1 LTSSPANDPMRVAV
15 FTDHFSPQSSGGVER
30 VVWEVYRRL
39 AKRGVRVLVMTALEH
54 GWSAFDAVDG
64 MQVHTERI
72 WDLSRFARAQVG
84 LAPGLFR
91 SSASALD
98 DFQPHVLHANG
109 LHFQSTLAAALAN
122 RTRRRPMVLTSHVG
136 KLDAL
141 QQPTRALTRAYEGT
155 IGHFVLSRC
164 TRFIAISGSVREHL
178 AQLGIAASAI
188 DEVPN
193 GVDHS
198 RFHPGPE
205 SERGNTAPPLLMFVG
220 RHMPNKGPQVFIEAL
235 GMLREQGIAFRA
247 ELLSTGPMRERL
259 ERRSRQLGIADVV
272 KFRGQVPDV
281 AQEMRR
287 ASVIARPSF
296 SEGMPLSLLEA
307 MATGVCLVASDVSGN
322 YDLIRDAENGLLVPA
337 GRADQLAAAL
347 RRVIQSPELRRSLA
361 SAALTESR
369 AFSWDRCADQTLDS
383 LTRAVAEHGR
393 ARAARADFAPG
404 TNA

>member
-1 LTSSPANDPMRVAV
+1 MTPPASTDPLRVAV

-30 VVWEVYRRL
+30 VVWEVYQRL
-39 AKRGVRVLVMTALEH
+39 ALRGMRVLVVTAIEH
-54 GWSAFDAVDG
+54 GWSAFDVVDG

-72 WDLSRFARAQVG
+72 WDFSRFARAQVG
-84 LAPGLFR
+84 VAPGLFR
-91 SSASALD
+91 SAASVLD
-98 DFQPHVLHANG
+98 EFQPHVLHANG
-109 LHFQSTLAAALAN
+109 LHFQATLAAALTN
-122 RTRRRPMVLTSHVG
+122 RTRRRAMVLTSHVG
-136 KLDAL
+136 MLDAL
-141 QQPTRALTRAYEGT
+141 PQPTRALTRVYEGS

-178 AQLGIAASAI
+178 AQLGIAGSAI

-198 RFHPGPE
+198 RFHPDPG
-205 SERGNTAPPLLMFVG
+205 SEREPASPPLVMFVG

-235 GMLREQGIAFRA
+235 GMLREQGVAFRA

-259 ERRSRQLGIADVV
+259 EGRTRQLGLADHVR
-272 KFRGQVPDV
+272 FRGQVPDV

-287 ASVIARPSF
+287 ADVIARPSF

-307 MATGVCLVASDVSGN
+307 MATGVCLVVSDVSGN
-322 YDLIRDAENGLLVPA
+322 YDLIRDAENGLVVPP

-347 RRVIQSPELRRSLA
+347 KRVINSPELRRSLA
-361 SAALTESR
+361 AEALADSR
-369 AFSWDRCADQTLDS
+369 AYSWDRCADQTLET

-393 ARAARADFAPG
+393 ARAARADLAQG
-404 TNA
+404 RNA